1 MSKCGRFS
9 AIRKEGGNNLAN
21 ESPENKVTKN
31 NPVDSEELTP
41 EQLLAALSGHAEQ
54 LKSIRELFLANVM
67 LFGELPA
74 PTFRETRR
82 TQFLLD
88 RFHESDLYDV
98 AMDDSGNAS
107 AILPGNRRSN
117 VILVTAHADTVFDE
131 ETNHAMVV
139 GEDSITGPGIADNS
153 LGLAAVASLPMLLD
167 RLGISLADD
176 LLLVGTTKSLGRG
189 NLEGMKHLLATRR
202 VPIRMGVCVEGA
214 ELGRLSY
221 CGLGMLRGEIRLAI
235 PPKYDWNRFGAS
247 GAIGHLA
254 RLVNRIMEIPIP
266 REPKTRIA
274 FGSLHCGTTYDTV
287 PRRGA
292 LRFEIRSEDD
302 AMLAELESKLEDI
315 MDEFSLEKGATLS
328 MEIIARGNNCGI
340 PFSHPLVKAIRQI
353 MDTLDI
359 TPDVTPSAGDLS
371 ALIDAGHPGVT
382 LGLTQVENSREE
394 NESIAI
400 EPIFRGLAQLV
411 GLLLAIDSGHCDES

>member
-1 MSKCGRFS
+1 MTSDKS
-9 AIRKEGGNNLAN
+9 A
-21 ESPENKVTKN
+21 
-31 NPVDSEELTP
+31 DSEEPTP
-41 EQLLAALSGHAEQ
+41 EQLLAALPSYAEQ
-54 LKSIRELFLANVM
+54 LRKVRELFLANVM

-88 RFHESDLYDV
+88 RFHESDLHDV

-107 AILPGNRRSN
+107 AILPGTRRSN
-117 VILVTAHADTVFDE
+117 VILVAAHADTVFDE
-131 ETNHAMVV
+131 EINHTMLVLP
-139 GEDSITGPGIADNS
+139 DSIAGPGIADNS

-167 RLGISLADD
+167 HLGIRLADD
-176 LLLVGTTKSLGRG
+176 LFLVGTTKSLGRG
-189 NLEGMKHLLATRR
+189 NLEGMKQFLSSRR
-202 VPIRMGVCVEGA
+202 VPIRMGVCVEGT

-221 CGLGMLRGEIRLAI
+221 SGLGMLRGEILLNI
-235 PPKYDWNRFGAS
+235 PPEYDWNRFGAS

-274 FGSLHCGTTYDTV
+274 FGSLRCGTSYDTV

-292 LRFEIRSEDD
+292 LRFEVRSEDD
-302 AMLAELESKLEDI
+302 DMLAELEAKLQDI
-315 MDEFSLEKGATLS
+315 IDEFSLEKGASLT

-340 PFSHPLVKAIRQI
+340 PFSHPLVKATRQI
-353 MDTLDI
+353 MDALEI
-359 TPDVTPSAGDLS
+359 NPSVTPSAGDLS

-382 LGLTQVENSREE
+382 LGLTHGENSREE
-394 NESIAI
+394 NETIAI

-411 GLLLAIDSGHCDES
+411 GVLLAIDSGHCDES

>member
-1 MSKCGRFS
+1 
-9 AIRKEGGNNLAN
+9 
-21 ESPENKVTKN
+21 VTKDN
-31 NPVDSEELTP
+31 SVAVKEPTP
-41 EQLLAALSGHAEQ
+41 EQLQAALPGYVEA
-54 LKSIRELFLANVM
+54 LKGVRELFLANVM

-74 PTFRETRR
+74 PTFQETRR
-82 TQFLLD
+82 IQFLLD
-88 RFHESDLYDV
+88 RFHESDLHDV
-98 AMDDSGNAS
+98 AMDDAGNAS
-107 AILPGNRRSN
+107 AILPGTRRSN
-117 VILVTAHADTVFDE
+117 VILVAAHADTVFGE
-131 ETNHAMVV
+131 ETNHAMQVSQ
-139 GEDSITGPGIADNS
+139 DSIVGPGSADNS
-153 LGLAAVASLPMLLD
+153 LGLAAVASLPMLLEC
-167 RLGISLADD
+167 LGIRLADD

-189 NLEGMKHLLATRR
+189 NLEGMKSFLSTRR

-221 CGLGMLRGEIRLAI
+221 SGLGMLRGEINLVI

-247 GAIGHLA
+247 GAISHLA

-274 FGSLHCGTTYDTV
+274 FGSLRCGTTYDTV

-302 AMLAELESKLEDI
+302 AMLTELEGKLEDLI
-315 MDEFSLEKGATLS
+315 DEFSLEKGASLT

-353 MDTLDI
+353 MDTLEI

-371 ALIDAGHPGVT
+371 ALVDAGHPGVT
-382 LGLTQVENSREE
+382 VGLTQVENSREE
-394 NESIAI
+394 NETIAI